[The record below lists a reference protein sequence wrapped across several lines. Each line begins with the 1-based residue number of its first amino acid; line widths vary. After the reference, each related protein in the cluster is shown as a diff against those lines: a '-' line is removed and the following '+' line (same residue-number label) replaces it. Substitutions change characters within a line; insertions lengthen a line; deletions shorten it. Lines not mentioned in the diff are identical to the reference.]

1 MLCIEDYPNSFEFEI
16 QSEIGSR
23 APTGAVFSG
32 QLAASPAPA
41 SRKLPKQTR
50 RHHNNQTAISRLE
63 QIHQNRES
71 RAP

>member
-32 QLAASPAPA
+32 QLATSPAPA

-50 RHHNNQTAISRLE
+50 RHQRKFQADAKENAIS
-63 QIHQNRES
+63 
-71 RAP
+71 A